1 MLSVTAIIP
10 VWNEAEVIGLVL
22 DEVPQDIV
30 DRVIV
35 VDGGSIDGTPNI
47 AARRGADVVRQ
58 RQRGYGAAC
67 DEGARAAGFGVLVFF
82 DGDYSD
88 PPAEVSRLVTPILR
102 GEADL
107 VLGCRGRGGSGHAVP
122 LHARLGNRLVTES
135 IRLMT
140 GRRVRDLPSY
150 KAIRA
155 DRLAM
160 LGMREKTYGWTTEL
174 VTKAIRAGLVIQ
186 EVDIGYRPRA
196 GGRSKVS
203 GTIVGSIRASISLA
217 LTVVR
222 CSGWHVAR
230 DG

>member
-1 MLSVTAIIP
+1 
-10 VWNEAEVIGLVL
+10 
-22 DEVPQDIV
+22 
-30 DRVIV
+30 
-35 VDGGSIDGTPNI
+35 
-47 AARRGADVVRQ
+47 
-58 RQRGYGAAC
+58 
-67 DEGARAAGFGVLVFF
+67 
-82 DGDYSD
+82 
-88 PPAEVSRLVTPILR
+88 
-102 GEADL
+102 
-107 VLGCRGRGGSGHAVP
+107 
-122 LHARLGNRLVTES
+122 VTES

-150 KAIRA
+150 TAIRA

-160 LGMREKTYGWTTEL
+160 LGMREKTYGWTTEM